1 MEKARLRRA
10 FSSALPQGSPS
21 GISFIDAS
29 DVSDEPAPVDSLDV
43 FVRHKDAERFIEEP
57 SLSS

>member
-1 MEKARLRRA
+1 MEKARLQRA
-10 FSSALPQGSPS
+10 FSFAVPS

-43 FVRHKDAERFIEEP
+43 FVRRNDAERFIEEP